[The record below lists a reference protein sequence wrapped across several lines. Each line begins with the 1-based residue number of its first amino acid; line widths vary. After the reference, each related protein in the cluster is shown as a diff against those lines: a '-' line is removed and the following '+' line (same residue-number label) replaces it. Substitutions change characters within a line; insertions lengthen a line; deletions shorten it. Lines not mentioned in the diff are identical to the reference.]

1 MSLHNEVPTIIHS
14 AADADFSKYTYFQVL
29 ATVNT
34 DAVINGA
41 YVYMNAGLL
50 ITILVKSIS
59 GNDVYVLGSPINTT
73 TGVSYAGTEDMPQLG
88 GSAFLEGNDSYY
100 LINEGNDINVGKE
113 VGKEPPIPPPTKI

>member
-1 MSLHNEVPTIIHS
+1 MSLHNKVPTIIHS

-29 ATVNT
+29 ATANT
-34 DAVINGA
+34 SAVINGA

-88 GSAFLEGNDSYY
+88 GSAFLEGNDSDE
-100 LINEGNDINVGKE
+100 LINDSDELIVGE
-113 VGKEPPIPPPTKI
+113 CGKRSAYSTSD